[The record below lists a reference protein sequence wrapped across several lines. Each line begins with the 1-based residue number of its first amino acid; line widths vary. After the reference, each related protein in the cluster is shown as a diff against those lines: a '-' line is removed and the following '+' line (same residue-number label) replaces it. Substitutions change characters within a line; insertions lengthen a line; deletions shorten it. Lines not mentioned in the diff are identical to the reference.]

1 MKIPR
6 SVILCGKPC
15 KIIQESDHNGGEFS
29 CAEMTI
35 KIGTADPDQIEENFV
50 HEVSE
55 AILAIRD
62 YRYITEKLE
71 PDSGD
76 YRFFMDH
83 KEFQLFARDFA
94 IAMRGISFAG
104 AKKIK

>member
-1 MKIPR
+1 MKIPS
-6 SVILCGKPC
+6 SVIVCGKPC
-15 KIIQESDHNGGEFS
+15 KIVTDKTHQGGSFS
-29 CAEMTI
+29 SATMTI
-35 KIGTADPDQIEENFV
+35 EIGTANPDDIEENFV

-62 YRYITEKLE
+62 YRYITEVLE

-83 KEFQLFARDFA
+83 KEFQLFVKDLS
-94 IAMRGISFAG
+94 IALRGISFKSG
-104 AKKIK
+104 EKIK